1 MKSITYQGSRMWLIS
16 ILFCNFAA
24 EMKRL
29 LALSL
34 LFIAQ
39 TFGFLAFSGDVPIE
53 VSLLT
58 CSPGTK
64 SYELY
69 GHTALRVKQRTGSD
83 LVYNYG
89 VFDFTRPAFTWHFI
103 LGECDYMVMPFRYD
117 HFREEYV
124 KRGSGIVSQRL
135 NLTPQEASRLV
146 DLLEEN
152 CKPENMVYRYDFYRN
167 NCTTKVR
174 DIIEQAVDGEIV
186 YSRLSKHL
194 FYHRYETYREMIH
207 HYTRNSKWCEMGQDL
222 LLGCKSDTALSP
234 RAMLFLPDCLHDA
247 FARAEIRSDKSDT
260 RPLVLVE
267 ETELEKG
274 VQINNPGFYFTPL
287 QCSVIFFAL
296 MLFILAM
303 EGFFACQFWPV
314 DVIVMTLQGLAGV
327 LLCFLFLF
335 SKHPTLD
342 SNFQIWL
349 LNPLPLIGMY
359 FVVPAARKSKRTLW
373 HGFNFAWLF
382 FFILFIPWVP
392 QDYAAGVFPVAL
404 GLMTRPVSYF
414 LAYRRDE

>member
-1 MKSITYQGSRMWLIS
+1 
-16 ILFCNFAA
+16 
-24 EMKRL
+24 MKRIFV
-29 LALSL
+29 LSL
-34 LFIAQ
+34 LIIAQ
-39 TFGFLAFSGDVPIE
+39 TFGFLALSSDSPVE

-69 GHTALRVKQRTGSD
+69 GHTALRVKHKTGAD

-89 VFDFTRPAFTWHFI
+89 VFDFNRPAFTWHFI
-103 LGECDYMVMPFRYD
+103 LGECDYLVMPFRYNL
-117 HFREEYV
+117 FRDEYV
-124 KRGSGIVSQRL
+124 KRGSGIISQRL
-135 NLTPQEASRLV
+135 NFTPQESARLV
-146 DLLEEN
+146 ALLEEN

-174 DIIEQAVDGEIV
+174 DIVEEAVDGEIV
-186 YSRLSKHL
+186 YPEPHNHL
-194 FYHRYETYREMIH
+194 MYHRRETYREMIH
-207 HYTRNSKWCEMGQDL
+207 HYTANSKWCEVGQDL

-234 RAMLFLPDCLHDA
+234 RAMLFLPDYLYSA
-247 FARAEIRSDKSDT
+247 FAGAVIRSDRSDT
-260 RPLVLVE
+260 RPLVLFE
-267 ETELEKG
+267 EKNLEKG
-274 VQINNPGFYFTPL
+274 TQINNPGFPLTPL

-296 MLFILAM
+296 MLFILAL
-303 EGFFACQFWPV
+303 ESFFACQFWPV
-314 DVIVMTLQGLAGV
+314 DALLMTLQGVVGL

-349 LNPLPLIGMY
+349 FNPLPLIGMY
-359 FVVPAARKSKRTLW
+359 FVIPAARKDRRTLW